1 MNHMELVK
9 FSDEDK
15 IRMFDEIAKHYYKFN
30 FGQMSKSEMDLLM
43 FHFYI
48 EKLNSDHINEDGTID
63 YRECS
68 DYKISKDLGITQQRI
83 RNLKVKDQL
92 QYPKDDYDWEK
103 ALAALTKNARYDKNT
118 NKITLNIPDPNLY
131 IEIQNFIEEKGA
143 YVEKQLNSKI
153 LQIRAEY
160 YIDLVLAVE
169 DKDNRKKI
177 IKELKKDFKKSG
189 ADDDAFDELEIGK
202 SLIESAVNVTSIMA
216 NISGLI
222 SPGNYIGKALAAL
235 IS

>member
-1 MNHMELVK
+1 MKLVE
-9 FSDEDK
+9 FSDEEK
-15 IRMFDEIAKHYYKFN
+15 IRMFDEIAKHYYEVN

-48 EKLNSDHINEDGTID
+48 EKLNNDHMKADGTID

-68 DYKISKDLGITQQRI
+68 DYKISKDLGITQQKI
-83 RNLKVKDQL
+83 RNLKVKNQL
-92 QYPKDDYDWEK
+92 QYPKAYEWEK
-103 ALAALTKNARYDKNT
+103 ALAALTENARYDKNT

-160 YIDLVLAVE
+160 YIDLILAVE
-169 DKDNRKKI
+169 DTDNRKKI
-177 IKELKKDFKKSG
+177 IKELKKEFKHSG
-189 ADDDAFDELEIGK
+189 VEDDAFNELEIGK
-202 SLIESAVNVTSIMA
+202 SLIEGTVNVTSIMA
-216 NISGLI
+216 NISGMI
-222 SPGNYIGKALAAL
+222 SPENFIGKALAL
-235 IS
+235 LFSKTS

>member
-1 MNHMELVK
+1 MELVQ
-9 FSDEDK
+9 FSDDEK
-15 IRMFDEIAKHYYKFN
+15 IRMFDEIAKHYYEVN

-48 EKLNSDHINEDGTID
+48 EKLNNDHINDDGTIN

-68 DYKISKDLGITQQRI
+68 DYKISKELGITQQRI
-83 RNLKVKDQL
+83 RNLKIKEKL
-92 QYPKDDYDWEK
+92 LYPKDLEWEK
-103 ALAALTKNARYDKNT
+103 ALAALTKNARYDKKT

-169 DKDNRKKI
+169 DEGNRKKI
-177 IKELKKDFKKSG
+177 IKELKKEFKKSG
-189 ADDDAFDELEIGK
+189 ADDDAFKESEIGK
-202 SLIESAVNVTSIMA
+202 SLIEGTVNVTSIMA
-216 NISGLI
+216 NISGMI
-222 SPGNYIGKALAAL
+222 SPGNNIGKALASL
-235 IS
+235 IIKAS